1 MFKLVSYIRPQICV
15 TKQPVV
21 NCVIERFAI
30 GKNLCYQQI
39 KYRTHDRGHYAISNI
54 ITADEDLRKGTTPCR
69 NFVLT
74 NIVVTAADLKR
85 NITDDTKF
93 ELRRTLNYLLTRDE
107 FVIEYRK
114 YINGSADI
122 ETMVYIENLLGAEKI
137 ISKLS
142 GPCHDD

>member
-1 MFKLVSYIRPQICV
+1 MFKLVSYICPQICV

-21 NCVIERFAI
+21 NSVIERFAI

-39 KYRTHDRGHYAISNI
+39 KYRTHDSEQFAVKNI
-54 ITADEDLRKGTTPCR
+54 IAADEDLRRGITPCR

-85 NITDDTKF
+85 NLDDDTKF

-107 FVIEYRK
+107 FTIGYRK
-114 YINGSADI
+114 YINKSADI

-137 ISKLS
+137 IKLVVS
-142 GPCHDD
+142 DDN